1 MISEYFITNSGR
13 LNRIFNNVCLRNDFR
28 YTIFYI
34 FSLFIY
40 HVLREISSYISLAI
54 YVLKNFMPI
63 FFYRPDNEQI
73 YSLVFVP
80 QHVATLFCARHL
92 TSFSPFHDVIIFTTM
107 IIILLQYFNVFSL
120 AIIIFSISRSYVL
133 WHFSNSFNEVFHII

>member
-1 MISEYFITNSGR
+1 MNEF
-13 LNRIFNNVCLRNDFR
+13 RIVS
-28 YTIFYI
+28 YI
-34 FSLFIY
+34 LLANFSFLSVFIY
-40 HVLREISSYISLAI
+40 HVQREIWSYISLGI
-54 YVLKNFMPI
+54 FDLKKCVYI

-107 IIILLQYFNVFSL
+107 IIILLQNFNVFSL

-133 WHFSNSFNEVFHII
+133 WHFSNSFNEVFHIIWMF